1 MTVRNIKTQ
10 LKQYNGRKKGLKY
23 FEYFNSF
30 HSAAPLWLHCGTQL
44 VSMAPKHGPLTEM
57 QTSAHAADL
66 LFLHD
71 CHALL
76 RSVLLPPSNR
86 GL

>member
-66 LFLHD
+66 LFFT
-71 CHALL
+71 
-76 RSVLLPPSNR
+76 RLPRTP
-86 GL
+86 